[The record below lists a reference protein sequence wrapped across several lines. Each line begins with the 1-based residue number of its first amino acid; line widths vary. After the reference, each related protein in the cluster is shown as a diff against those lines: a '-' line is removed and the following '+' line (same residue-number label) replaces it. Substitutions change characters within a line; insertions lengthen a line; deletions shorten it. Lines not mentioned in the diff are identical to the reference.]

1 MAIMKR
7 QQYEAAF
14 KAKVALEAVKGE
26 KTVAQI
32 ASEFGV
38 HPNQVR
44 KWKDQL
50 LSMLPELF
58 SDRRKK
64 REEARDELE
73 AELFRQIGQLR
84 ERTSGLKRILVA
96 TVELKKQLV
105 GRDNEAI
112 AVARQC
118 ELLELSRSYYYYYSV
133 RLVMMRKTLSRHGF

>member
-1 MAIMKR
+1 MVSMRK
-7 QQYEAAF
+7 QYEAAF
-14 KAKVALEAVKGE
+14 EAKVALEAVKGE

-58 SDRRKK
+58 SDRGKK

-73 AELFRQIGQLR
+73 AELFRQIVQLR
-84 ERTSGLKRILVA
+84 
-96 TVELKKQLV
+96 VENEWLKKKFQQLKLW
-105 GRDNEAI
+105 R
-112 AVARQC
+112 R
-118 ELLELSRSYYYYYSV
+118 RSWW
-133 RLVMMRKTLSRHGF
+133 R